1 MMRRSKTIML
11 LAALALAMAAC
22 SGSSYQMT
30 PLYLEEQTAVTPIED
45 VLIIVVIDDQEIRAI
60 FEKHFKDW
68 FTVKG
73 IEAITSTEVLPI
85 KEDSELEKETI
96 LEIVDKYGNDSV
108 LITNLEGYEEE
119 EVFSRDRPR
128 FHGNYYGFYRYA
140 WGYVYWP
147 TIYGENVQFT
157 LETRLYNIKSESL
170 VWAGDSK
177 LVNPETTG
185 EAIGQVVESV
195 MQELEK
201 NGLLPQKS

>member
-1 MMRRSKTIML
+1 MRRFETMLL
-11 LAALALAMAAC
+11 LAALALTMAGC

-30 PLYLEEQTAVTPIED
+30 PVYLEAPAAIKPIED

-68 FTVKG
+68 FTYKG

-85 KEDSELEKETI
+85 KKDGELDKETI
-96 LEIVDKYGNDSV
+96 LKVVDKYGHDSI

-119 EVFSRDRPR
+119 EVFSRDLPR
-128 FHGNYYGFYRYA
+128 FHGTYYGFYRYA

-157 LETRLYNIKSESL
+157 LETRLYSLKSESL
-170 VWAGDSK
+170 IWAGDSK
-177 LVNPETTG
+177 VVNPGTVG
-185 EAIGQVVESV
+185 KAIGQVVESV
-195 MQELEK
+195 IQELEK
-201 NGLLPQKS
+201 NGMLPKPS

>member
-1 MMRRSKTIML
+1 MRRSETML
-11 LAALALAMAAC
+11 LLAVVALAVAAC
-22 SGSSYQMT
+22 SGSSHRMT
-30 PLYLEEQTAVTPIED
+30 PVYLEEQAAITPIKD

-68 FTVKG
+68 FTAKG

-85 KEDSELEKETI
+85 KKDSELDKEII
-96 LEIVDKYGNDSV
+96 LEVVDKYANDSV

-119 EVFSRDRPR
+119 EVFSRDLPR
-128 FHGNYYGFYRYA
+128 FHGTYYGFYRYA

-147 TIYGENVQFT
+147 TIYGEKVQFT
-157 LETRLYNIKSESL
+157 LETRLYSIKSESL
-170 VWAGDSK
+170 VWAADSK

-185 EAIGQVVESV
+185 KAIGQVVESV

-201 NGLLPQKS
+201 NGLLPKRS

>member
-1 MMRRSKTIML
+1 MRRFESL
-11 LAALALAMAAC
+11 LLVALALAVAAC

-30 PLYLEEQTAVTPIED
+30 PLYLEEQAAVTPIED

-85 KEDSELEKETI
+85 KKDGELDKETI
-96 LEIVDKYGNDSV
+96 LEVVDKYANDSV

-119 EVFSRDRPR
+119 EVFSRDLPR
-128 FHGNYYGFYRYA
+128 FHGTYYGFYRYA

-157 LETRLYNIKSESL
+157 LETRLYNLKSESL
-170 VWAGDSK
+170 IWAGDSK
-177 LVNPETTG
+177 VVNPETAG
-185 EAIGQVVESV
+185 KAIGQVVEAV

-201 NGLLPQKS
+201 NALLPKKS